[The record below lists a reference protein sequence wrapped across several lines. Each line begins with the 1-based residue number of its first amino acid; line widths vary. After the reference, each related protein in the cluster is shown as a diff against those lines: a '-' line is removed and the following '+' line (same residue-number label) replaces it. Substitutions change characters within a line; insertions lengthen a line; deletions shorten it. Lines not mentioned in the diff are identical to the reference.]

1 MKKFKSKK
9 IISIDYGTKRVG
21 LAIADSTLSFALPLV
36 VLENNKFLFLNIKKI
51 IDEENI
57 NLIILGYP
65 KTLNNY
71 VSQRHELILN
81 FKNELELFLKNSIKI
96 VLFDESYS
104 TKSAF
109 TSMNQFGINKNHFQK
124 SKDMVSA
131 CIFLE
136 NYLAKIRDKNGK

>member
-1 MKKFKSKK
+1 MTKFKSKK
-9 IISIDYGTKRVG
+9 IISIDYGVKRVG

-71 VSQRHELILN
+71 VSERHELIIN
-81 FKNELELFLKNSIKI
+81 FKNELELFLKNSIEI
-96 VLFDESYS
+96 ILFDESY
-104 TKSAF
+104 
-109 TSMNQFGINKNHFQK
+109 
-124 SKDMVSA
+124 
-131 CIFLE
+131 
-136 NYLAKIRDKNGK
+136 